1 MENNENNNDQ
11 YRVDDQSSESEN
23 EMEDIINDE
32 VVRAIESNVDDGY
45 WSIFPCRIRLPGK
58 KDAVVTMDKNITV
71 SQINARLRCSF
82 RLQGLLPRR
91 VARWRDYANLSR
103 EHHEGA
109 GRVWHGLR
117 DRCRGRALGRRVE
130 LNGSSQ

>member
-1 MENNENNNDQ
+1 MGNNKSSNDR
-11 YRVDDQSSESEN
+11 YEVDDQNSESEN

-71 SQINARLRCSF
+71 SQINARLDAAFGF
-82 RLQGLLPRR
+82 RAYFLGEWHDGEIMPICPE
-91 VARWRDYANLSR
+91 NTMR
-103 EHHEGA
+103 ELDEFGTDFA
-109 GRVWHGLR
+109 IAVG
-117 DRCRGRALGRRVE
+117 VE
-130 LNGSSQ
+130 HWDDGWS